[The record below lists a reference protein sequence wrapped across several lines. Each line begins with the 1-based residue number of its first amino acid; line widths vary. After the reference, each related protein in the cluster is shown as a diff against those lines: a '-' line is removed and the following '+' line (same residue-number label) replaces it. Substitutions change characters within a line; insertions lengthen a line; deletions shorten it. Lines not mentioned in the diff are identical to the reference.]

1 MNVKVQKRI
10 AAEILGCGVHRIWI
24 NPEEKDKVSMAITRG
39 DVKKLIRDGIIK
51 KRPEVSI
58 SRGRARILHKKK
70 KLGRRRG
77 HGSRKG
83 KKTARMSKKR
93 AWINTIRPLRRE
105 LRDLREKNKLEP
117 KSYRK
122 LYKMAGSGAF
132 RNVAYMNSYI
142 TERGYTKR

>member
-10 AAEILGCGVHRIWI
+10 AAEVLGCGIHRIWI

-39 DVKKLIRDGIIK
+39 DVKKLVRDGVIK

-58 SRGRARILHKKK
+58 SKGRARTLHKKK
-70 KLGRRRG
+70 KLGRRKG

-93 AWINTIRPLRRE
+93 AWINRVRPLRRK

-132 RNVAYMNSYI
+132 RSVAYMESYI
-142 TERGYTKR
+142 TEHEYAKR

>member
-1 MNVKVQKRI
+1 
-10 AAEILGCGVHRIWI
+10 
-24 NPEEKDKVSMAITRG
+24 
-39 DVKKLIRDGIIK
+39 
-51 KRPEVSI
+51 
-58 SRGRARILHKKK
+58 
-70 KLGRRRG
+70 
-77 HGSRKG
+77 
-83 KKTARMSKKR
+83 MSKKR

-122 LYKMAGSGAF
+122 LYRMAGSGAF